1 MGIERKNWSQPIKCQ
16 CCPHIET
23 SQLICTANQLTG
35 FYMRETLPFNGL
47 ILTSYFGKVRAIK
60 LGQTQSVDLSCS
72 HNTNIIQ
79 FVSNDQQYQHLT

>member
-1 MGIERKNWSQPIKCQ
+1 
-16 CCPHIET
+16 
-23 SQLICTANQLTG
+23 
-35 FYMRETLPFNGL
+35 MRETLPFNGL

-79 FVSNDQQYQHLT
+79 FVSNDQQYQHLTWQKYSMQGRAEFFN